1 MSKKLPSEIQSGI
14 LEILNEKSE
23 FYSMKELETLGR
35 EKGITKNAAKDM
47 VLRLV
52 AQNTVET
59 AKIGINSYYWTLHKS
74 DTTAKKAKVDELK
87 ALNKT
92 LDEKL
97 KNLVKKQQSKNE
109 SQEVISS
116 QDALKREQLSAEM
129 KELALKL
136 NELQGVKKVLLETSS
151 ESSENEKIE
160 QNTKPLVNAVNRWTD
175 NIYNS
180 IDFTKKKLNLEDTK
194 QIYKEC
200 NIPQNLDYVE

>member
-14 LEILNEKSE
+14 LEIFNEKSE

-35 EKGITKNAAKDM
+35 EKGISKNAAKDM

-59 AKIGINSYYWTLHKS
+59 AKIGINIYYWTLQKS

-97 KNLVKKQQSKNE
+97 KNLVKEQQSKNE
-109 SQEVISS
+109 SQEAISS

-136 NELQGVKKVLLETSS
+136 NELQGIKKVLLETSS
-151 ESSENEKIE
+151 ESSEIEKIE